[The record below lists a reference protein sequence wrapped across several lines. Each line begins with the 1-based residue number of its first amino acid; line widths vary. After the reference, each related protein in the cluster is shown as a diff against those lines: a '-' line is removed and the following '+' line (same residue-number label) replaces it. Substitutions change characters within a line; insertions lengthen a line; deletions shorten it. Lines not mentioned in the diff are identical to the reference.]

1 MSEFKSLQDFSTPK
15 KIKIEK
21 QVSNE
26 NSNTNDKDQLKTN
39 SIKIKYERYS
49 RFPLQLYWEAQ
60 VQMKRV

>member
-26 NSNTNDKDQLKTN
+26 NSNTNEVSSPSGNNYELAPCLD
-39 SIKIKYERYS
+39 SILVTEQIKSEQS
-49 RFPLQLYWEAQ
+49 E
-60 VQMKRV
+60 V

>member
-26 NSNTNDKDQLKTN
+26 NSNTNEMSSPSGNNYELD
-39 SIKIKYERYS
+39 SILVTEQIKSEQS
-49 RFPLQLYWEAQ
+49 E
-60 VQMKRV
+60 V